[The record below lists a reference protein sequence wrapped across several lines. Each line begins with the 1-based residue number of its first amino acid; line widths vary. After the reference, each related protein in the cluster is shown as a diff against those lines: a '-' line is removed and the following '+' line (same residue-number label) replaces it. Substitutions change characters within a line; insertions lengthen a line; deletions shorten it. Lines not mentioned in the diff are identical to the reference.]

1 MLITEKITMFIAAWM
16 VFILIVTLDAKLEIF
31 FILIFI
37 GFLTVKVFTDRFTFT
52 HLKNRMNIFIFVFFI
67 VFMIIIGK
75 KIISFLGI

>member
-1 MLITEKITMFIAAWM
+1 MLISEKITMFIAAWM

-37 GFLTVKVFTDRFTFT
+37 GFLTVKVFVDRFTFT
-52 HLKNRMNIFIFVFFI
+52 RLKNRMNIFIFVFFI